1 MNMTIT
7 EALAEIKTI
16 DKRILSKRSFIE
28 TYLYRIDSL
37 RDPHE
42 KDGGS
47 ASLIQN
53 EFQAIKDLE
62 DRVIA
67 LRNGIQKANETNKIT
82 VEGDERT
89 IADWLVWRR
98 EISTRKGQFLNRL
111 RLNLSSARDAVKS
124 GRINYGTSQAPAAT
138 APADLI
144 VNINE
149 QELNKEHEKLQNIL
163 GQLDG
168 QLSLKNAT
176 VMIA

>member
-7 EALAEIKTI
+7 EALAELKTI

-28 TYLYRIDSL
+28 SYLYRIDSL

-47 ASLIQN
+47 AQLITN
-53 EFQAIKDLE
+53 ELQAVRDLE
-62 DRVIA
+62 DRAIG
-67 LRNGIQKANETNKIT
+67 LRSGIQTANETNKIT
-82 VEGDERT
+82 LEGDERT
-89 IADWLVWRR
+89 ISDWLVWRR
-98 EISTRKGQFLNRL
+98 EVAPRRERF
-111 RLNLSSARDAVKS
+111 LSSLASKLFTARDTMKRGGVNWGNNTPSEK
-124 GRINYGTSQAPAAT
+124 
-138 APADLI
+138 PADLI

-149 QELNKEHEKLQNIL
+149 QELNKEREKISKIL
-163 GQLDG
+163 GDLDG

>member
-1 MNMTIT
+1 MSTIT

-16 DKRILSKRSFIE
+16 DKRIQSKRSFIE
-28 TYLYRIDSL
+28 SYMYRLDSL

-47 ASLIQN
+47 TILIQN
-53 EFQAIKDLE
+53 EMQAIRDLE

-67 LRNGIQKANETNKIT
+67 IRKGIQAANENNKIT
-82 VEGDERT
+82 IEGDERT

-98 EISTRKGQFLNRL
+98 EVAPRRETFLRKL
-111 RLNLSSARDAVKS
+111 RTNLSTAREAIKRGMVS
-124 GRINYGTSQAPAAT
+124 YGNNPQPEKPS
-138 APADLI
+138 DLI

-149 QELNKEHEKLQNIL
+149 QELNKESEKLQNIL

-176 VMIA
+176 VMI

>member
-16 DKRILSKRSFIE
+16 DKRILAKRSFIE

-98 EISTRKGQFLNRL
+98 EISTRRGQFLNRL

-124 GRINYGTSQAPAAT
+124 GRINFGAGQTPST
-138 APADLI
+138 PADLI